1 MNLVDSVKETI
12 KKFNM
17 ISQGEHILIGLSG
30 GADSICLLKVLSL
43 LKDDLEI
50 SLSAVYIDHNLRPN
64 ETPFEIDFCKKICN
78 LFNIPMTI
86 KSIDVISYA
95 NNNKISKQEAA
106 RELRYATFYESAY
119 QLKADKIALGHNA
132 DDQAETVLIRLIR
145 GSGPLGLSAIPPVRH
160 KIIRP
165 LIEIERSEIE
175 AFLDS
180 HNIGFIIDSSNL
192 TDRYLRNKI
201 RHLIMPEIKKINP
214 SVVKTILRTAD
225 IYRIEEKYFEILV
238 TKSMMKLISRKN
250 EQSIELFIS
259 PLQILDPVII
269 RRVLRRAIDETRGL
283 KGITFIHIEDIIKLI
298 KNGKSGD
305 RLYLP
310 NNIRVIKKYSVLVIT
325 SEVPQRLDTYTIEGQ
340 GDIYIKE
347 ASLTIHSEFID
358 ADKIE
363 NIEENNKTAFINAD
377 KLTFPLTVRARI
389 NGDYFYPLGFGK
401 KKKLQDYFVDE
412 KIPRD
417 ERDKIPLLIN
427 NNKEIVWVVGHRL
440 DERYKVD
447 KTTMKVLKCNIVY

>member
-225 IYRIEEKYFEILV
+225 IYRSEEKYFEILV